1 MMPEVCLSIDVE
13 DWYDGMEVLGEPTPK
28 PAGARSG
35 LEGLAEH
42 LAARPSADGPAP
54 RVTLFVVGNYVD
66 TVADELAGLLAS
78 GHELASH
85 GPDHGH
91 LPEEY
96 SGLVEWLR
104 TGRCAL
110 EDRFQAPVKG
120 FRSPRFD
127 RPAAIG
133 LDGFRSAIAEAG
145 FEYVSDTHV
154 LGEASPVRELPV
166 LSFHG
171 FPMGG
176 GSYQRLLPVPVV
188 TGSVNRSDGP
198 VVLYY
203 HSYDFGATL
212 PRVSSIRTLAVAK
225 QLLGRSRVDKAFS
238 AVLSRY
244 GSKACVDVQR

>member
-1 MMPEVCLSIDVE
+1 MMPEVCLSVDVE

-42 LAARPSADGPAP
+42 LAARPSTDGPAP

-104 TGRCAL
+104 SGRCAL

-127 RPAAIG
+127 RPASIG
-133 LDGFRSAIAEAG
+133 LDGFRAAIAEAG
-145 FEYVSDTHV
+145 FEYVSDIHV

-176 GSYQRLLPVPVV
+176 RKLPAPAAR
-188 TGSVNRSDGP
+188 TGGDWIGQEVRGP
-198 VVLYY
+198 
-203 HSYDFGATL
+203 G
-212 PRVSSIRTLAVAK
+212 
-225 QLLGRSRVDKAFS
+225 G
-238 AVLSRY
+238 AVLPFVRFRGHPPYDQFHPNARRGQTAPRKEPCGQGVLRSSQPLR
-244 GSKACVDVQR
+244 Q